1 MSKKLK
7 QTVAYKTSDGKT
19 HYVEKEVIEPERV
32 EEQKHSYLYKCRK
45 AISKVFDLSTKR
57 GKIISFGLTGL
68 FAMTLGFALSNYA
81 LTGATLGGTVV
92 TYDGGYIKG
101 RELYEY
107 MKNSIDGSNLVKT
120 TLLYETFGKA
130 YGDKVTDEEINTAL
144 PNYRSAGLKTM
155 FNNGNTEEKLRGLV
169 KQQLALQYGLKE
181 KMEVSDKEMSERWV
195 TFHPKMTVQILVV
208 EDENR
213 ANEIVAQLN
222 EGVKVDTF
230 LKEDR
235 SGLNGEKA
243 TIKSNTEQ
251 LTQDELNTLYNT
263 KEGQSVA
270 LAKDGVGADGTPVKM
285 YYIFKMNENPSKGQS
300 IDVWKDEVRELIQED
315 KVRIGLGD
323 KRGASEEETIKN
335 IQAVK
340 QAIKAVFKEQKV
352 RVSDPYMKKALAD
365 YLE

>member
-1 MSKKLK
+1 
-7 QTVAYKTSDGKT
+7 
-19 HYVEKEVIEPERV
+19 
-32 EEQKHSYLYKCRK
+32 
-45 AISKVFDLSTKR
+45 
-57 GKIISFGLTGL
+57 
-68 FAMTLGFALSNYA
+68 
-81 LTGATLGGTVV
+81 
-92 TYDGGYIKG
+92 
-101 RELYEY
+101 
-107 MKNSIDGSNLVKT
+107 
-120 TLLYETFGKA
+120 
-130 YGDKVTDEEINTAL
+130 
-144 PNYRSAGLKTM
+144 
-155 FNNGNTEEKLRGLV
+155 
-169 KQQLALQYGLKE
+169 
-181 KMEVSDKEMSERWV
+181 MEVSDKEMSDRWA

-243 TIKSNTEQ
+243 TVKSNTEQ

-270 LAKDGVGADGTPVKM
+270 LAKDGVGANGTPVKM

-300 IDVWKDEVRELIQED
+300 IDGWKDEVRELIQED

-323 KRGASEEETIKN
+323 KRDASEEETMKN

>member
-1 MSKKLK
+1 MSKKSK
-7 QTVAYKTSDGKT
+7 QIVAYKTSDGKT
-19 HYVEKEVIEPERV
+19 HYVEKEVIEPERI
-32 EEQKHSYLYKCRK
+32 EEQKHGYLYKCRK

-81 LTGATLGGTVV
+81 LTGATVGGTVV

-130 YGDKVTDEEINTAL
+130 YGDKVTEEEINTAL
-144 PNYRSAGLKTM
+144 PNYRNAGLKTM
-155 FNNGNTEEKLRGLV
+155 FNNGNTEEKLRKRV
-169 KQQLALQYGLKE
+169 KQQLAFQYGLKE
-181 KMEVSDKEMSERWV
+181 KMEVSEKEMSDRWA
-195 TFHPKMTVQILVV
+195 TFHPQMTVQILVV

-222 EGVKVDTF
+222 EGIKVDTF
-230 LKEDR
+230 LKEDK
-235 SGLNGEKA
+235 SGLHGQKV

-251 LTQDELNTLYNT
+251 LTQEELNTLYET
-263 KEGQSVA
+263 KEGQSVV
-270 LAKDGVGADGTPVKM
+270 LAKDGVGVDGTPVKM
-285 YYIFKMNENPSKGQS
+285 YYIFKMNENPSKGKS
-300 IDVWKDEVRELIQED
+300 IDGWKDEVRELIQED

-323 KRGASEEETIKN
+323 KRGASDEETMKYIK
-335 IQAVK
+335 AVK
-340 QAIKAVFKEQKV
+340 EAIKTVFKEQKV
-352 RVSDPYMKKALAD
+352 RVSDKYMRKALAD